1 MHSCVRTTV
10 TANYTRL
17 NTQDCNKLLNFVP
30 SENPC
35 NGAELE
41 RLIQFR
47 RSTAP
52 VISSRPPSP
61 LPKRARKEA
70 AQASSPTVQHD
81 VQEDESP
88 SQSTR
93 SRKARSKAESPAES
107 KSIVKLYTQPQPK
120 RKRNRQARSPHVQQD
135 PLGSSVLMPDLIC
148 NIATLTRSVKILE
161 TALTA
166 PSHSV
171 SSIPMPTILNSVP
184 GMLSPTSVASSS
196 SYVPSPGSQFT
207 FVLYAG
213 HCKLLNPL
221 LTRLSSTRVTESF

>member
-17 NTQDCNKLLNFVP
+17 NTQDCSKLLNFVP

-41 RLIQFR
+41 RLVQFR

-52 VISSRPPSP
+52 VISSRSPSP
-61 LPKRARKEA
+61 LPKRARKVA
-70 AQASSPTVQHD
+70 AQAFSPTVQHD

-88 SQSTR
+88 AQSTR

-107 KSIVKLYTQPQPK
+107 KSIVKLYTQPKPK

-207 FVLYAG
+207 FVFNAG
-213 HCKLLNPL
+213 H
-221 LTRLSSTRVTESF
+221 